1 MQHKQN
7 IYIQNDKGSIID
19 LHQIQRRWVT
29 KFNLFQAL
37 AKQGK
42 KSTTYVENSTI
53 VPNFMCAPA
62 KGHLCKPC
70 PIILDELNP
79 AFITLQWHSQCI
91 NFFAGNILKE
101 LKIMGPHNLSN
112 LNKKKKTQTGAAYVY
127 STICCKHHY
136 IFSDWMKENFMLQT
150 HPRAALV
157 TKNLL

>member
-112 LNKKKKTQTGAAYVY
+112 LNKKKKNSNWSSLCVF
-127 STICCKHHY
+127 HY
-136 IFSDWMKENFMLQT
+136 MLQT
-150 HPRAALV
+150 SLHFFWLNEGKFHV
-157 TKNLL
+157 TNTS